1 MHVICQEKQKTDTVA
16 SLKYEVFMSVSKL
29 AAITDFILDESNSA
43 ACLHDALDQFSQ
55 ICSDASG
62 IVPDASFDSWAD
74 DTFLDGG
81 MAINPQAAAYCIK
94 DYQRSVMFIRGVY
107 AAIKVAQERFVDTP
121 IKILYAG
128 CGPFATLLLPLIGQ
142 FKSGELDI
150 HLLDIHQESLDSI
163 KRLINYFGFNNYTIN
178 LLQGDAC
185 SYQHPNALHLII
197 AETMQKSLE
206 QEPQFAVT
214 ANLAPQ
220 LDPQGIFIPKKIEVA
235 LCLAQWESEKELF
248 KRINNIDSEALIK
261 AGKRHPIGT
270 IFTLLPE
277 HAAAQMS
284 EASYNKGTS
293 KLELSPQAVQ
303 IPSVGNLE
311 SYDALMFTRIQVF
324 EQYHLKDYE
333 ADLTLPHKCYDL
345 SPLKNGATYRICYQL
360 GNYPRFD
367 LSEL

>member
-1 MHVICQEKQKTDTVA
+1 
-16 SLKYEVFMSVSKL
+16 MS
-29 AAITDFILDESNSA
+29 AITLEAIIGTILDESSSA
-43 ACLHDALDQFSQ
+43 ACLHDALDQFAQ
-55 ICSDASG
+55 ACSDISG

-142 FKSGELDI
+142 FKPGELDI
-150 HLLDIHQESLDSI
+150 HLLDIHQQSLDSV
-163 KRLINYFGFNNYTIN
+163 KQLINYFGFNNHTIN

-220 LDPQGIFIPKKIEVA
+220 LDPVGIFIPEKIEVA
-235 LCLAQWESEKELF
+235 LCLAHWESEKELF
-248 KRINNIDSEALIK
+248 KRLNNIDEEALIK

-277 HAAAQMS
+277 QAAMQMS
-284 EASYNKGTS
+284 EASYNKDTS
-293 KLELSPQAVQ
+293 MLELSPQIMQV
-303 IPSVGNLE
+303 PSVDEIE
-311 SYDALMFTRIQVF
+311 SYDALMFTRIQIF
-324 EQYHLKDYE
+324 EQYYLKDYE

-345 SPLKNGATYRICYQL
+345 SPLKDGAAYRVCYQL

>member
-1 MHVICQEKQKTDTVA
+1 
-16 SLKYEVFMSVSKL
+16 MS
-29 AAITDFILDESNSA
+29 AITLEAIIGTILAESSSA
-43 ACLHDALDQFSQ
+43 ACLHDALDQFAQ

-107 AAIKVAQERFVDTP
+107 AAIKVAQKRFANTP

-128 CGPFATLLLPLIGQ
+128 CGPFATLLLPLISQ
-142 FKSGELDI
+142 FKPGELDI
-150 HLLDIHQESLDSI
+150 HLLDIHQQSLDSV
-163 KRLINYFGFNNYTIN
+163 KQLISYFGFNNHTIN

-220 LDPQGIFIPKKIEVA
+220 LASQGIFIPEKIEVE
-235 LCLAQWESEKELF
+235 LCLAHEESEKEAFNGL
-248 KRINNIDSEALIK
+248 NIDSEILIK
-261 AGKRHPIGT
+261 AGNRHPIGT
-270 IFTLLPE
+270 IFKLLPE
-277 HAAAQMS
+277 QAAMQMS
-284 EASYNKGTS
+284 EASYNKDTS
-293 KLELSPQAVQ
+293 KLELSPQTVQ
-303 IPSVGNLE
+303 IPSVDNLE

-345 SPLKNGATYRICYQL
+345 SPLKSGATYRVCYQL

>member
-1 MHVICQEKQKTDTVA
+1 
-16 SLKYEVFMSVSKL
+16 MSALRL
-29 AAITDFILDESNSA
+29 ATITGLILDEFSSA
-43 ACLHDALDQFSQ
+43 LCLHDALDQFAQ

-107 AAIKVAQERFVDTP
+107 AAINEAQKRFDDTP

-142 FKSGELDI
+142 FKPDELDI
-150 HLLDIHQESLDSI
+150 HLLDIHQQSLDSVEQ
-163 KRLINYFGFNNYTIN
+163 LITHFGFNDHAIK
-178 LLQGDAC
+178 LLEGDAC

-206 QEPQFAVT
+206 QEPQFEVT

-220 LDPQGIFIPKKIEVA
+220 LGPQGIFIPEKIEVA
-235 LCLAQWESEKELF
+235 LCLAQWEGEKELF
-248 KRINNIDSEALIK
+248 KRSNNIDSEALIK
-261 AGKRHPIGT
+261 AGSRHPIGS

-277 HAAAQMS
+277 QAATQLS
-284 EASYNKGTS
+284 EASYNKDTS
-293 KLELSPQAVQ
+293 KLELSSQIVQ
-303 IPSVGNLE
+303 VPSVDNLE

-324 EQYHLKDYE
+324 EQYHLNDYE

-345 SPLKNGATYRICYQL
+345 SPLKSGATYRVCYQL

-367 LSEL
+367 LREL